1 MTSRQRSS
9 RRSKSGEIAT
19 NKEVNMGQLA
29 GTVFGMGSPTI
40 YPVPQNLSGFS
51 PFAGQGFG
59 IQAFPQQP
67 YVQTPLNPLTAGNYG
82 IAPYGTATVSPMQQI
97 AQLLQIVPQQLQ
109 QLQILQQQQQLQLQH
124 LLQLVPAQLQ
134 QIQQLVQS
142 IQFGPQGQQ
151 FQQPW
156 QPFGAGISGPLG
168 VGLAPQTFAG
178 HTASHVM

>member
-1 MTSRQRSS
+1 MTSKQRSS
-9 RRSKSGEIAT
+9 RRSKSGQIAT
-19 NKEVNMGQLA
+19 TKEVDMGQFA
-29 GTVFGMGSPTI
+29 GTAFGMGSPTI
-40 YPVPQNLSGFS
+40 YPTQNLSGFS

-59 IQAFPQQP
+59 IQAFPQQQQP
-67 YVQTPLNPLTAGNYG
+67 YMQTPLNPPIAGNYG
-82 IAPYGTATVSPMQQI
+82 AVPYGNTTVSPLQQI

-142 IQFGPQGQQ
+142 QVQQ

-168 VGLAPQTFAG
+168 LGLAPQTFGG